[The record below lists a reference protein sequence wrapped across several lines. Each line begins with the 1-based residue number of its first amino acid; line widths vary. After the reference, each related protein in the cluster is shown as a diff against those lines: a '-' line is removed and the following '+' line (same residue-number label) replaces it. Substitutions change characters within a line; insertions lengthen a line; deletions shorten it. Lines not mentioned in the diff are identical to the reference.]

1 MELVNEIKKF
11 QWNWIE
17 SSQKEKKRK
26 ESFIIKKKRDMFF
39 DFFPTVF
46 YFIFFLRQIKTS
58 GSVDTNLPWDI
69 NLKGTCL

>member
-26 ESFIIKKKRDMFF
+26 ESFIIKK
-39 DFFPTVF
+39 
-46 YFIFFLRQIKTS
+46 
-58 GSVDTNLPWDI
+58 
-69 NLKGTCL
+69 

>member
-1 MELVNEIKKF
+1 
-11 QWNWIE
+11 
-17 SSQKEKKRK
+17 
-26 ESFIIKKKRDMFF
+26 MFF